1 MLKHCARQMTVQSES
16 LLLQVLHDFLIIFL
30 TIYKNATRFIV
41 CYCIIPLTLL
51 GLEDN
56 RSFIFFG
63 KIYIML
69 ADISV
74 TCNFSASRR
83 IKSLRD

>member
-1 MLKHCARQMTVQSES
+1 MTVQSEA

-30 TIYKNATRFIV
+30 TIFKNTTGFIV

-56 RSFIFFG
+56 KSFIFFA
-63 KIYIML
+63 KLYILL
-69 ADISV
+69 ANISV
-74 TCNFSASRR
+74 TCNFTTSRR
-83 IKSLRD
+83 ITSLRG